1 MSQVRIPS
9 SDPCVVSQAQGILA
23 TRRRCNASGQDGEDL
38 HEIIAALVAQ
48 RPSTLVTEPIE

>member
-9 SDPCVVSQAQGILA
+9 SDPWVISQAHGILA
-23 TRRRCNASGQDGEDL
+23 TRRRCNASGQDGADL

-48 RPSTLVTEPIE
+48 RPTTLVTEPTE